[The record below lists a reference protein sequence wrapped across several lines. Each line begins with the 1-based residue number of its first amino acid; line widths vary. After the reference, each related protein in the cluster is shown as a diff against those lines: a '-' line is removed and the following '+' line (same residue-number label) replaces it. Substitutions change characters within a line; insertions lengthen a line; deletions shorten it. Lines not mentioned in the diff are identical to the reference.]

1 MLLPPLDQSTKNTL
15 GATSAHPQTLNHAVT
30 VQSIVAVDDDRSGP
44 RHRLP
49 GCERRGEGTP
59 RRTGHPFPFTGGD
72 LPHAHAHVIPMH
84 EKTDITS
91 ARYILNPEAVEFRS
105 LHLQTDQD
113 SLVRV
118 KAKLQLD

>member
-1 MLLPPLDQSTKNTL
+1 
-15 GATSAHPQTLNHAVT
+15 
-30 VQSIVAVDDDRSGP
+30 
-44 RHRLP
+44 
-49 GCERRGEGTP
+49 
-59 RRTGHPFPFTGGD
+59 
-72 LPHAHAHVIPMH
+72 MH

-91 ARYILNPEAVEFRS
+91 ARYILNPEAVQFRS